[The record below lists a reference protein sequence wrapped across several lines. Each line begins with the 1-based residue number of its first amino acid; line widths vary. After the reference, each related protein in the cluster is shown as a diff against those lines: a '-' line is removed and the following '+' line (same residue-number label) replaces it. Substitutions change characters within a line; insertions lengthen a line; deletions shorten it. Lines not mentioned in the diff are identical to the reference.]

1 MMRPALRTAEHSQ
14 NGSLYGLFNR
24 SLSTCQKLGTLA
36 STAHKPSYVGEML
49 SRTSQ
54 LAPEL
59 AIEHTLN
66 QASGV
71 TEM

>member
-36 STAHKPSYVGEML
+36 STAHKPSYVGELL

-54 LAPEL
+54 LALERL
-59 AIEHTLN
+59 LSIR
-66 QASGV
+66 
-71 TEM
+71 